1 MTQDTNQDTGYRN
14 NETWHTNLILTNT
27 PDRLLQEI
35 LDEKLPDT
43 RPPGVTH
50 MTAQEWSRMDRADK
64 LKDTLAEDMYD
75 WINVAQTAYG
85 NNPIMAHLLTHAFE
99 AVDFYQI
106 IKFNEL
112 KFFESESE

>member
-27 PDRLLQEI
+27 PDGLLQEI

-50 MTAQEWSRMDRADK
+50 MTAQEW
-64 LKDTLAEDMYD
+64 
-75 WINVAQTAYG
+75 
-85 NNPIMAHLLTHAFE
+85 
-99 AVDFYQI
+99 
-106 IKFNEL
+106 
-112 KFFESESE
+112 